1 MSAPFRD
8 YLKLLRE
15 LSGLLMKLAALAEQK
30 AAVVRQDDLL
40 ALDEVLKQEQAMGL
54 NLRGLELR
62 RQKLVP
68 QLGLDG
74 VKLGDLVSKCP
85 PELEAEAS
93 DTVRELQDSYKVYR
107 SYTDMARN
115 TLELNLHQIEKLVI
129 AAGGDPKDLDT
140 GMGYV
145 SPSGPE
151 PPRNMKTD
159 FRA

>member
-1 MSAPFRD
+1 MSTPHKE
-8 YLKLLRE
+8 YLALLRE
-15 LSGLLMKLAALAEQK
+15 VGGLLEKLAVLSEQK

-40 ALDEVLKQEQAMGL
+40 ALDEVLKQEQALSL
-54 NLRGLELR
+54 NLRGLELK

-74 VKLGDLVSKCP
+74 SRLDDLPSRYP
-85 PELEAEAS
+85 PEMELEVR
-93 DTVRELQDSYKVYR
+93 DTVRQLQNSYKIYR
-107 SYTDMARN
+107 SCADMART

-129 AAGGDPKDLDT
+129 ASGGDPKDLDT
-140 GMGYV
+140 SVGYT
-145 SPSGPE
+145 STGPE